1 MINAFGCGFSEGYG
15 NDFDITQDG
24 VIISYKGNKTSII
37 IPSQING
44 ITVTAIGDNVFN
56 GSNVKSV
63 TLPCSV
69 TSIGVSAFANSK
81 LSSISGDGVTVLDNG
96 AFENCSSLVTV
107 DSPAV

>member
-1 MINAFGCGFSEGYG
+1 MKKSKYVASTYELVYESDG

-56 GSNVKSV
+56 GSNVK
-63 TLPCSV
+63 
-69 TSIGVSAFANSK
+69 A
-81 LSSISGDGVTVLDNG
+81 
-96 AFENCSSLVTV
+96 
-107 DSPAV
+107 